1 MDEGLAAYAVRGK
14 GSPSK
19 VEELIT
25 YFVVTC
31 NDEASGDAAK
41 YVTYREVQRASFV
54 FFWRLGGGHHNAHTK
69 S

>member
-31 NDEASGDAAK
+31 NDEASVAEDKSGTYFEGLITAISFLLK
-41 YVTYREVQRASFV
+41 VRGGVTS
-54 FFWRLGGGHHNAHTK
+54 
-69 S
+69 